1 MIINSDNKSTQ
12 TLSEKAIDWLYQIA
26 YFIKYNKWLKIER
39 EKRIKDD
46 SKQQIKDNLVGQ
58 LYHNIYNNKQ

>member
-46 SKQQIKDNLVGQ
+46 SKQQIKDNLVG
-58 LYHNIYNNKQ
+58 

>member
-26 YFIKYNKWLKIER
+26 YFIKYNKWIKIER